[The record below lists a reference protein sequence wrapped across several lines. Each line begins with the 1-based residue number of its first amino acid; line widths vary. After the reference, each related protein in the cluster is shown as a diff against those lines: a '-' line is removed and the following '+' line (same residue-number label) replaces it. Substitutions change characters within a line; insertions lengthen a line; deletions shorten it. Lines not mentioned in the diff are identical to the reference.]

1 MFNKKTDSLPA
12 TLLVLALAAG
22 LSACAGGPRI
32 SESPG
37 PIKRYHDDVG
47 RDKLKNAVKKTAMK
61 PVSGFGTSSFSA
73 GHGVQPYFTRKEQL
87 PKKIGLIT
95 FYIYDAGQTATTETG
110 NWIYTRTTWVS
121 EQEGNVL
128 ANKFLQASIG
138 PLKKSFEQQGM
149 QLLTIQEALDTK
161 EKATYYRQG
170 ISLELGKGLVGAIRQ
185 MTIALESGSKQMIT
199 GADGYR
205 VFDVSAAW
213 DWKRSIEL
221 GHGLAEALEVDAV
234 LSVGLGIATDGNIT
248 ALNHIKWA
256 LNGKNP
262 IPKKEGHRY
271 VSQSLGTGYYEGQC
285 YVKADLNLVG
295 KEGGIP
301 FSNDKTREE
310 NLEGFD
316 LLMTVLA
323 EATGE
328 LMSEAAAKN
337 AK

>member
-1 MFNKKTDSLPA
+1 MRRHLPA
-12 TLLVLALAAG
+12 VVLPLLALALLLVG
-22 LSACAGGPRI
+22 CAGGPRL
-32 SESPG
+32 SDSPG

-47 RDKLKNAVKKTAMK
+47 HGKLKQNVKKAALK

-73 GHGVQPYFTRKEQL
+73 GHGIHPYFTRQDQL
-87 PKKIGLIT
+87 PKKVGLVT
-95 FYIYDAGQTATTETG
+95 FYVYDAGQASTSEAG

-121 EQEGNVL
+121 EKGGNVL
-128 ANKFLQASIG
+128 ANKFLQASID

-149 QLLTIQEALDTK
+149 QLLTIEELLDDDAK
-161 EKATYYRQG
+161 KAYYRNG
-170 ISLELGKGLVGAIRQ
+170 VSLELGKGFVGALRQ
-185 MTIALESGSKQMIT
+185 MLIAMESGDKKMIT

-205 VFDVSAAW
+205 VFEVAATT
-213 DWKRSIEL
+213 DWKRGIAL
-221 GHGLAEALEVDAV
+221 GSGLAGALDVDAV
-234 LSVGLGIATDGNIT
+234 LSVGLGISTDGKIT
-248 ALNHIKWA
+248 TLNEIKWA

-262 IPKKEGHRY
+262 NPKKEGHRY
-271 VSQSLGTGYYEGQC
+271 VSQNLGTGYYEGQC
-285 YVKADLNLVG
+285 YVKIDLGLTG

-301 FSNDKTREE
+301 FRDNKTQQE